1 MGQQK
6 QAIDLGQCLARGT
19 LTADA
24 VLPLEPTRAAIAA
37 PSQGI
42 DATLK
47 IGGNSHSLP
56 LMRWQRQYVGS
67 TKITA
72 IADPIRCKYIG
83 KSCLD
88 LIENVF

>member
-19 LTADA
+19 LAADA
-24 VLPLEPTRAAIAA
+24 VLPLEPTRAAIVA

-47 IGGNSHSLP
+47 IGGNSNSLP
-56 LMRWQRQYVGS
+56 LMRWQRQHVGS
-67 TKITA
+67 T
-72 IADPIRCKYIG
+72 IADPIRCKYVG
-83 KSCLD
+83 KSCLN

>member
-6 QAIDLGQCLARGT
+6 KTIDLGQGLARGT
-19 LTADA
+19 LSTDA
-24 VLPLEPTRAAIAA
+24 VLPLEPTRAAVVA

-42 DATLK
+42 DPTLQ

-56 LMRWQRQYVGS
+56 LMRWQRQYFGS
-67 TKITA
+67 TKITSV
-72 IADPIRCKYIG
+72 ADPIRYKDIG